1 MKHLVLVLGFAASI
15 SACSGTPTAPGPLPA
30 PTRPTSTLSGIVF
43 AAAPGG
49 LAPVAGAR
57 VRLEIGS
64 FRVDATSDQNGLY
77 SLSGL
82 YEGSSTV
89 STTKDGYDTDT
100 RTVVISGDVRLDI
113 RVVPRVGHTLSG
125 FVFEVTPAGRVP
137 VEGVLAVLL
146 QDQYLTTDSNGFFSL
161 DDVYNGDHTASLSKD
176 GFQPLHQTIRVS
188 GNTRIEFQLVRR

>member
-1 MKHLVLVLGFAASI
+1 
-15 SACSGTPTAPGPLPA
+15 
-30 PTRPTSTLSGIVF
+30 VF

-77 SLSGL
+77 QLSGL
-82 YEGSSTV
+82 YDGSSTV

-100 RTVVISGDVRLDI
+100 RAVVISGDVRLDI

-125 FVFEVTPAGRVP
+125 FVFEVTPSGRVP
-137 VEGVLAVLL
+137 LEGVLAVLL
-146 QDQYLTTDSNGFFSL
+146 GDQYLTTDSNGSFSL
-161 DDVYNGDHTASLSKD
+161 DEVYNGDHSASLSKD
-176 GFQPLHQTIRVS
+176 GFQTFHRTIRVN
-188 GNTRIEFQLVRR
+188 GDTRIEFQLVRR